1 MTSDEKSKKA
11 SLLNEKSL
19 KSLTNGKID
28 EAIAFLEEATKLD
41 PTLDLAYGNLGIC
54 FAQRREYEKALTSY
68 KKALTIDSTR
78 IAYHT
83 GIAAIYL
90 DTKQYDDAQKHLEI
104 AKKINPKNLAYLLNY
119 GLWLFVTNRYQE
131 TINFHEEF
139 LNSGLLPETDLR
151 NNAIANYRL
160 AFSYI
165 EVNNVGRGL
174 DIVEE
179 CLNSPY
185 IANDFQLSFVF
196 RQVKNKAKYK
206 IGG

>member
-1 MTSDEKSKKA
+1 MTIDDKLKKA
-11 SLLNEKSL
+11 AALNEKSL

-28 EAIAFLEEATKLD
+28 EAIDFLEEAIKLD
-41 PTLDLAYGNLGIC
+41 PTFDLAYGNLAIC
-54 FAQRREYEKALTSY
+54 FAKLRKYEEALTSY
-68 KKALTIDSTR
+68 KKALDINPSR
-78 IAYHT
+78 IAFHT

-104 AKKINPKNLAYLLNY
+104 AKKIAPKNLAYLLNY

-131 TINFHEEF
+131 TIDFHEEF
-139 LNSGLLPETDLR
+139 LNFGLLPETDLR
-151 NNAIANYRL
+151 NKAIVNYRL

-179 CLNSPY
+179 CLNTPF
-185 IANDFQLSFVF
+185 IANDFQLSLVF